1 MTAAS
6 TLEATLLL
14 YNVIVAR
21 FHFKALMKALLLAL
35 SVRSDWFIKGALSAH
50 SRWKGGVT
58 HQLLRTT
65 QMSLLYVSA
74 GSKFA

>member
-21 FHFKALMKALLLAL
+21 FHFKALLLAL
-35 SVRSDWFIKGALSAH
+35 SVRSDWCVKGALSAH